1 MTRRLRREEYTVG
14 WVCALPIEL
23 AAAVEMLDEE
33 HEDLPQDSNDS
44 NLYTFG
50 RAGDHNVRHRM
61 STGRPD
67 RYQLCGRGRDADEVK
82 FCIDPVWPTS
92 RYRRRSPKCWV
103 RYKTRR
109 CGDQPTVRAAWRN

>member
-1 MTRRLRREEYTVG
+1 
-14 WVCALPIEL
+14 
-23 AAAVEMLDEE
+23 
-33 HEDLPQDSNDS
+33 
-44 NLYTFG
+44 
-50 RAGDHNVRHRM
+50 M

-92 RYRRRSPKCWV
+92 RYRRQSPKRWV

-109 CGDQPTVRAAWRN
+109 CGDQPTVRAAWRSGPVRLGEDWSGRTSYTDGVAQHTANCSAKRTFKAAVE